1 MATPYYTQD
10 LDLSKYTVLAVDDI
24 QLNLLLLKK
33 MLSKFN
39 FTLETAS
46 SGQQTLD
53 MVAQK
58 KPDLILLDLMM
69 PGIDGFEVIQRLR
82 ANPETAD
89 IHIIILSALNSHED
103 IVKGFKLGANDF
115 ITKPIIMEK
124 LFTSV
129 VTQFK
134 LIEAKA

>member
-1 MATPYYTQD
+1 MAPYYTQE

-39 FTLETAS
+39 FTLQTAS

-53 MVAQK
+53 MIAEK

-82 ANPETAD
+82 ANPETQD

-124 LFTSV
+124 LFNSV
-129 VTQFK
+129 ITQFK
-134 LIEAKA
+134 LIEAKQ

>member
-1 MATPYYTQD
+1 MAPYYTQE

-39 FTLETAS
+39 FTLQTAS

-53 MVAQK
+53 IVAEK

-82 ANPETAD
+82 ANPETQD

-124 LFTSV
+124 LFNSV
-129 VTQFK
+129 ITQFK
-134 LIEAKA
+134 LIEAKQ

>member
-1 MATPYYTQD
+1 M
-10 LDLSKYTVLAVDDI
+10 SKYTVLAVDDI

-39 FTLETAS
+39 FTLQTAS

-53 MVAQK
+53 IVAEK

-82 ANPETAD
+82 ANPETQD

-124 LFTSV
+124 LFNSV
-129 VTQFK
+129 ITQFK
-134 LIEAKA
+134 LIEAKQ

>member
-1 MATPYYTQD
+1 MAPYYTQE

-39 FTLETAS
+39 FTLQTAS

-53 MVAQK
+53 IVAEK

-82 ANPETAD
+82 ANPETQD

-124 LFTSV
+124 LFNRTCPPNYFV
-129 VTQFK
+129 KTRK
-134 LIEAKA
+134 